1 MIDALHSFLAVA
13 SAGSF
18 SRVAKAQSVAVSSVT
33 RKIDWLEA
41 EIGARLFHR
50 SPRRV
55 MLTDAGE
62 QFVQRAR
69 NILAELAEAKE
80 AMTTVDAEPRGLL
93 TVTAPSVFGRRHVA
107 PAVAS
112 FLKRHPML
120 EVDLHVS
127 DHVIDLAE
135 RRIDVAIRIGV
146 LPDSDLIATPL
157 APLRLM
163 ACASP
168 EYLARHGRPETP
180 ADLLKHHCIT
190 VASPPAPPPL
200 WCFEGINRNQ
210 PLPVRGRVRTDDKDC
225 ILQAALAGLGIA
237 HLASWLA
244 SQDLAA
250 GRLVDLFPG
259 VGSPASKIAPAIH
272 AVRMAGRSHEAK
284 ARLFIAHLRDIIGTP
299 PYWDR
304 AADFPG

>member
-13 SAGSF
+13 AAGSF
-18 SRVAKAQSVAVSSVT
+18 SRVAKAQAVAVSSVT

-80 AMTTVDAEPRGLL
+80 SMAAVDAEPRGVL

-107 PAVAS
+107 PAIAS
-112 FLKRHPML
+112 FLKRHPLL
-120 EVDLHVS
+120 EIDLHVS
-127 DHVIDLAE
+127 DHVVDLAE
-135 RRIDVAIRIGV
+135 QRIDVAIRIGV
-146 LPDSDLIATPL
+146 LPDSDLLATPL
-157 APLRLM
+157 APLRLL

-168 EYLARHGRPETP
+168 DYIARHGRPATP
-180 ADLLKHHCIT
+180 SDLLQHACIT

-200 WCFEGINRNQ
+200 WRFEGVNRNQ
-210 PLPVRGRVRTDDKDC
+210 PLAVRGSVRTNDKDC
-225 ILQAALAGLGIA
+225 TLQAALAGLGIA
-237 HLASWLA
+237 HLATWLA
-244 SQDLAA
+244 SDDIAA
-250 GRLVDLFPG
+250 GRLVSLFPDAG
-259 VGSPASKIAPAIH
+259 PPPSRIAPAIH

-284 ARLFIAHLRDIIGTP
+284 ARLFIAHLRETIGTP
-299 PYWDR
+299 PFWDR
-304 AADFPG
+304 VLG

>member
-13 SAGSF
+13 TAGSF
-18 SRVAKAQSVAVSSVT
+18 SRVAKAQAVAVSSVT

-41 EIGARLFHR
+41 EIGVRLFHR

-55 MLTDAGE
+55 ALTDAGV

-80 AMTTVDAEPRGLL
+80 AVTAVDAAEPRGLL

-112 FLKRHPML
+112 FLKRHPLL
-120 EVDLHVS
+120 EIDLHAS

-135 RRIDVAIRIGV
+135 QRIDVAIRIGV

-157 APLRLM
+157 APLRLL

-168 EYLARHGRPETP
+168 DYIARHGRPATP
-180 ADLLKHHCIT
+180 ADLMQHACIT
-190 VASPPAPPPL
+190 MTSQPAPPPL
-200 WCFEGINRNQ
+200 WRFDGVNRNQ
-210 PLPVRGRVRTDDKDC
+210 PLPVRGCLRTDDKDC
-225 ILQAALAGLGIA
+225 TLEAALAGLGIA
-237 HLASWLA
+237 HLATWLA
-244 SQDLAA
+244 SDDIAA
-250 GRLVDLFPG
+250 GRLVSLFPEARP
-259 VGSPASKIAPAIH
+259 PASKIAPAIH

-284 ARLFIAHLRDIIGTP
+284 ARLFIAHLRETIGTP
-299 PYWDR
+299 PFWDR
-304 AADFPG
+304 VLS